1 MNFFF
6 ALRHCFSW
14 RGCFSG
20 YFPPVLRSVVLWLA
34 CVLSAPHLLAQSL
47 LPVPALT
54 GHVID
59 ISGTLT
65 APEQQAL
72 EAKLSAF
79 EASAGS
85 QMVVLLVPT
94 TQPEDIAGYANR
106 VATSW
111 KIGRKEVGDG
121 LLLIVA
127 KDDRKLRIE
136 VARSLEGAVPDLA
149 AKRVIDQTIS
159 PRFKQ
164 GDFSGGLDAGL
175 DQLMALVRG
184 EALPAPEPALL
195 RGQSGFQWMDLAVFL
210 FFAVA
215 VGGSMARRVLGNKLG
230 AVLTGGVAGVVAMV
244 VTASL
249 LIAILAGLAGL
260 VFTLLSSL
268 NPVRSGRHDGG
279 PWGGMGGGGG
289 WSSGSGGGGF
299 SSGGGGS
306 FGGGGASGGW

>member
-1 MNFFF
+1 VANFVF
-6 ALRHCFSW
+6 APRHCNPL

-20 YFPPVLRSVVLWLA
+20 YFRPVFRLAALWLA
-34 CVLSAPHLLAQSL
+34 CALAAPLLLAQSL

-54 GHVID
+54 GRVID
-59 ISGTLT
+59 ISGTLS

-72 EAKLSAF
+72 EAKLAAF

-85 QMVVLLVPT
+85 QIVVLVVPT
-94 TQPEDIAGYANR
+94 TQPEDIASYANR
-106 VATSW
+106 VASSW
-111 KIGRKEVGDG
+111 KFGRKDVGDG

-136 VARSLEGAVPDLA
+136 VARALEGAVPDLA
-149 AKRVIDQTIS
+149 AKRVIDQAIS

-164 GDFSGGLDAGL
+164 GDFAGGLDAGL

-184 EALPAPEPALL
+184 EALPPPSPVKAH
-195 RGQSGFQWMDLAVFL
+195 GQTGFQWMDLAIFL

-215 VGGSMARRVLGNKLG
+215 IGGGMARRVLGNKLG
-230 AVLTGGVAGVVAMV
+230 AVLTGGVAGAVAMV

-249 LIAILAGLAGL
+249 LIAILAGLAAL

-268 NPVRSGRHDGG
+268 NPVHSGRHGGG
-279 PWGGMGGGGG
+279 PWGGMGGGG
-289 WSSGSGGGGF
+289 WSSGSSGGF

>member
-1 MNFFF
+1 VADFFLAPHHWF
-6 ALRHCFSW
+6 Y
-14 RGCFSG
+14 G
-20 YFPPVLRSVVLWLA
+20 YFRPVLRLAVLCLGVVLA
-34 CVLSAPHLLAQSL
+34 APLLLAQSL

-59 ISGTLT
+59 TSGTLSV
-65 APEQQAL
+65 EQQQAL
-72 EAKLSAF
+72 EAKLASF
-79 EASAGS
+79 EAASGS
-85 QMVVLLVPT
+85 QVVVLVVPT
-94 TQPEDIAGYANR
+94 TQPEDIASYANR
-106 VATSW
+106 VASSW

-149 AKRVIDQTIS
+149 AKRVIDQAIS

-164 GDFSGGLDAGL
+164 GDFAGGLDAGVE
-175 DQLMALVRG
+175 QLMALVRG
-184 EALPAPEPALL
+184 EALPAPEPATAP
-195 RGQSGFQWMDLAVFL
+195 RQAGFQWMDLAVFL

-215 VGGSMARRVLGNKLG
+215 VGGSMARRLLGNKLG
-230 AVLTGGVAGVVAMV
+230 AVLTGGVASVVAMV

-268 NPVRSGRHDGG
+268 NPVRSGRHGGG
-279 PWGGMGGGGG
+279 PWGGMGGGGSGAGGG